1 MLNEQ
6 ITIET
11 DAVVQSKPKT
21 SKMAIFSV
29 VFGILGPLSAGT
41 VFLISLSNFMNIAFP
56 FIMSPLSYSVAWILG
71 LAFGVKSLE
80 QIEKSE
86 GQLLGKE
93 YAIIGIVT
101 SAVWMF
107 LILVCFLMPA
117 IFSVNS

>member
-1 MLNEQ
+1 MLNEE
-6 ITIET
+6 IIIET
-11 DAVVQSKPKT
+11 DAIVQSKPKI

-29 VFGILGPLSAGT
+29 VFGIFGPLSAGT
-41 VFLISLSNFMNIAFP
+41 VFLVSLSNFMDIAFP
-56 FIMSPLSYSVAWILG
+56 FVMSPLSYSVAWILG
-71 LAFGVKSLE
+71 LAFGAKSLK

-107 LILVCFLMPA
+107 LIFVCFLLPT

>member
-1 MLNEQ
+1 MLNGQ
-6 ITIET
+6 IKIET
-11 DAVVQSKPKT
+11 DAVIQSKPKI
-21 SKMAIFSV
+21 SKMAVFSV

-41 VFLISLSNFMNIAFP
+41 VFLISSSNFMNIEYP

-80 QIEKSE
+80 RIEKSE

-101 SAVWMF
+101 SVVWMF
-107 LILVCFLMPA
+107 LIFVCFLLPT